1 MKKSNWTQQEDT
13 ILREELEKKTSL
25 KQLAIRFNRSE
36 EAIYLYCFRHHIPLK
51 EQLKNPLMRKML
63 IIKFGSPEL
72 FKPNREFLLR
82 VGIGQKRWTALAWG
96 YTQPTQDEMMK
107 VAKELKFTVEE
118 TFELMEARQLNM
130 FEAL

>member
-1 MKKSNWTQQEDT
+1 MKKSNWTQREDT
-13 ILREELEKKTSL
+13 ILRDELEKKTPL
-25 KQLAIRFNRSE
+25 KTIATMLNRSE
-36 EAIYLYCFRHHIPLK
+36 EAIYLYCFRHHIHLK

-130 FEAL
+130 FDTL

>member
-1 MKKSNWTQQEDT
+1 
-13 ILREELEKKTSL
+13 
-25 KQLAIRFNRSE
+25 
-36 EAIYLYCFRHHIPLK
+36 
-51 EQLKNPLMRKML
+51 MRKML
-63 IIKFGSPEL
+63 IIKFGSLEL

-130 FEAL
+130 FDTL